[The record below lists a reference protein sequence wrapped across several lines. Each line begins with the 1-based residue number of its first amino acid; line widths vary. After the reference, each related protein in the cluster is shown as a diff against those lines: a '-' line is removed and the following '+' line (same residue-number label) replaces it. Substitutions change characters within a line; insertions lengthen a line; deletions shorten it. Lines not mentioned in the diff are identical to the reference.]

1 MAEKKH
7 GKVKTNVKTR
17 RGYKGK
23 HNVHNNL
30 KIIGVNANGISSKL
44 ESLNHIFMEL
54 KPSVIC
60 LQETKLRKM
69 GKLKFNGYIVFES
82 IRKNSQGGGL
92 AIIVKSDL
100 EPVWISEVDD
110 QVEILIVEIHI
121 EDLPIRIINCY
132 GPQESDS
139 VEKKSMFW
147 SRLQLEINEAFE
159 HDVGVIVQMDG
170 NLHAGSNIV
179 PNDPNPINS
188 NGKLFKKFLKDC
200 PSMYLINGTDK
211 CQGTIT
217 RSRKKSNKVE
227 EAILDYVL
235 VSENLMPYLISM
247 VIDEERE
254 YPLTSYLKNKPVH
267 SDHFTEIIDFEIS
280 YKKQKPVREEFF
292 NFKSS
297 EGLVAYK
304 DILNSENNLTNCFN
318 NENDLQ
324 SQVNNWC
331 DELNKIFKRCFKK
344 IRVSS
349 KQKVTELSELQ
360 KKRSEL
366 LQNMKISPNDN
377 TLKEELDDVVEKIT
391 KLVSEEN
398 RDRIMEQFEHL
409 DQTDDN
415 INMGI
420 WKVKNKHFPKK
431 TASVPSAKAD
441 INGRLVSD
449 PNGLKNLYLDTF
461 THRLRQRPIKEKY
474 SKLFELQKEVLDRR
488 LIITSENKSPDW
500 SEIDVIEV
508 LKSLKNGKSRDPLGM
523 CNEIFKPPVAG
534 ADLVTSLTIM
544 MNKIKSEVTIPDQ
557 LRMKNITAIYKNK
570 GSKSD
575 LENDRGIFRCT
586 VLNTIFQKL
595 IYEDNYDMID
605 ENLSD
610 SNVGA
615 RKRKNIRNNS
625 FIINGI
631 INDTVSSKSKTIDLA
646 ILDYKQCF
654 VALSVEICTNDMYNV
669 GVTSDHLNLIHESD
683 ALSKIAIK
691 TPLGLTKR
699 VDVVKAVAQGEIPSP
714 LKCTVT
720 VDSISEEH
728 TENLSEHL
736 YEYKGTVAIPPLGMV
751 DDQVGISNC
760 GLDSALTTSH
770 LNTQTNI
777 EKLQFGPKKCH
788 KMHIYLHQELH

>member
-1 MAEKKH
+1 
-7 GKVKTNVKTR
+7 
-17 RGYKGK
+17 
-23 HNVHNNL
+23 
-30 KIIGVNANGISSKL
+30 
-44 ESLNHIFMEL
+44 
-54 KPSVIC
+54 
-60 LQETKLRKM
+60 
-69 GKLKFNGYIVFES
+69 
-82 IRKNSQGGGL
+82 
-92 AIIVKSDL
+92 
-100 EPVWISEVDD
+100 
-110 QVEILIVEIHI
+110 
-121 EDLPIRIINCY
+121 
-132 GPQESDS
+132 
-139 VEKKSMFW
+139 
-147 SRLQLEINEAFE
+147 
-159 HDVGVIVQMDG
+159 
-170 NLHAGSNIV
+170 
-179 PNDPNPINS
+179 
-188 NGKLFKKFLKDC
+188 
-200 PSMYLINGTDK
+200 
-211 CQGTIT
+211 
-217 RSRKKSNKVE
+217 
-227 EAILDYVL
+227 
-235 VSENLMPYLISM
+235 
-247 VIDEERE
+247 
-254 YPLTSYLKNKPVH
+254 
-267 SDHFTEIIDFEIS
+267 
-280 YKKQKPVREEFF
+280 
-292 NFKSS
+292 
-297 EGLVAYK
+297 
-304 DILNSENNLTNCFN
+304 
-318 NENDLQ
+318 
-324 SQVNNWC
+324 
-331 DELNKIFKRCFKK
+331 
-344 IRVSS
+344 
-349 KQKVTELSELQ
+349 
-360 KKRSEL
+360 
-366 LQNMKISPNDN
+366 MKISPNDN

-474 SKLFELQKEVLDRR
+474 SKLFELQKEVLNRR

-631 INDTVSSKSKTIDLA
+631 INDTVSSKSKTS
-646 ILDYKQCF
+646 YKW
-654 VALSVEICTNDMYNV
+654 S
-669 GVTSDHLNLIHESD
+669 
-683 ALSKIAIK
+683 
-691 TPLGLTKR
+691 
-699 VDVVKAVAQGEIPSP
+699 
-714 LKCTVT
+714 
-720 VDSISEEH
+720 
-728 TENLSEHL
+728 
-736 YEYKGTVAIPPLGMV
+736 YK
-751 DDQVGISNC
+751 
-760 GLDSALTTSH
+760 
-770 LNTQTNI
+770 
-777 EKLQFGPKKCH
+777 
-788 KMHIYLHQELH
+788 

>member
-1 MAEKKH
+1 
-7 GKVKTNVKTR
+7 
-17 RGYKGK
+17 
-23 HNVHNNL
+23 
-30 KIIGVNANGISSKL
+30 
-44 ESLNHIFMEL
+44 
-54 KPSVIC
+54 
-60 LQETKLRKM
+60 
-69 GKLKFNGYIVFES
+69 
-82 IRKNSQGGGL
+82 
-92 AIIVKSDL
+92 
-100 EPVWISEVDD
+100 
-110 QVEILIVEIHI
+110 
-121 EDLPIRIINCY
+121 
-132 GPQESDS
+132 
-139 VEKKSMFW
+139 
-147 SRLQLEINEAFE
+147 
-159 HDVGVIVQMDG
+159 
-170 NLHAGSNIV
+170 
-179 PNDPNPINS
+179 
-188 NGKLFKKFLKDC
+188 
-200 PSMYLINGTDK
+200 
-211 CQGTIT
+211 
-217 RSRKKSNKVE
+217 
-227 EAILDYVL
+227 
-235 VSENLMPYLISM
+235 
-247 VIDEERE
+247 
-254 YPLTSYLKNKPVH
+254 
-267 SDHFTEIIDFEIS
+267 
-280 YKKQKPVREEFF
+280 
-292 NFKSS
+292 
-297 EGLVAYK
+297 
-304 DILNSENNLTNCFN
+304 
-318 NENDLQ
+318 
-324 SQVNNWC
+324 
-331 DELNKIFKRCFKK
+331 
-344 IRVSS
+344 
-349 KQKVTELSELQ
+349 
-360 KKRSEL
+360 
-366 LQNMKISPNDN
+366 MKISPNDN

-544 MNKIKSEVTIPDQ
+544 MNKIKS
-557 LRMKNITAIYKNK
+557 
-570 GSKSD
+570 
-575 LENDRGIFRCT
+575 
-586 VLNTIFQKL
+586 
-595 IYEDNYDMID
+595 D

-654 VALSVEICTNDMYNV
+654 DALSVEICTNDMYNV

-699 VDVVKAVAQGEIPSP
+699 VDVDKAVAQGEIPCP

-728 TENLSEHL
+728 TENLREHL

-760 GLDSALTTSH
+760 GLGSALTTSH

-777 EKLQFGPKKCH
+777 KKLQFGPKKCH
-788 KMHIYLHQELH
+788 KMHIGRDTSICTKNFIDTWKQDKKDDTVKSVLDLVDIEGDKHEMELLFSDSYLGDVIQSDGKNDLNIEEREGRGKNAVKQISQMLDDLCLGSYHFEVANVLRASLLISTLL

>member
-366 LQNMKISPNDN
+366 Y
-377 TLKEELDDVVEKIT
+377 
-391 KLVSEEN
+391 
-398 RDRIMEQFEHL
+398 RI
-409 DQTDDN
+409 
-415 INMGI
+415 
-420 WKVKNKHFPKK
+420 
-431 TASVPSAKAD
+431 
-441 INGRLVSD
+441 
-449 PNGLKNLYLDTF
+449 
-461 THRLRQRPIKEKY
+461 
-474 SKLFELQKEVLDRR
+474 
-488 LIITSENKSPDW
+488 
-500 SEIDVIEV
+500 
-508 LKSLKNGKSRDPLGM
+508 
-523 CNEIFKPPVAG
+523 
-534 ADLVTSLTIM
+534 
-544 MNKIKSEVTIPDQ
+544 
-557 LRMKNITAIYKNK
+557 
-570 GSKSD
+570 
-575 LENDRGIFRCT
+575 
-586 VLNTIFQKL
+586 
-595 IYEDNYDMID
+595 
-605 ENLSD
+605 
-610 SNVGA
+610 
-615 RKRKNIRNNS
+615 
-625 FIINGI
+625 
-631 INDTVSSKSKTIDLA
+631 
-646 ILDYKQCF
+646 
-654 VALSVEICTNDMYNV
+654 
-669 GVTSDHLNLIHESD
+669 
-683 ALSKIAIK
+683 
-691 TPLGLTKR
+691 
-699 VDVVKAVAQGEIPSP
+699 
-714 LKCTVT
+714 
-720 VDSISEEH
+720 
-728 TENLSEHL
+728 
-736 YEYKGTVAIPPLGMV
+736 
-751 DDQVGISNC
+751 
-760 GLDSALTTSH
+760 
-770 LNTQTNI
+770 
-777 EKLQFGPKKCH
+777 
-788 KMHIYLHQELH
+788 

>member
-1 MAEKKH
+1 
-7 GKVKTNVKTR
+7 
-17 RGYKGK
+17 
-23 HNVHNNL
+23 
-30 KIIGVNANGISSKL
+30 
-44 ESLNHIFMEL
+44 
-54 KPSVIC
+54 
-60 LQETKLRKM
+60 
-69 GKLKFNGYIVFES
+69 
-82 IRKNSQGGGL
+82 
-92 AIIVKSDL
+92 
-100 EPVWISEVDD
+100 
-110 QVEILIVEIHI
+110 
-121 EDLPIRIINCY
+121 
-132 GPQESDS
+132 
-139 VEKKSMFW
+139 
-147 SRLQLEINEAFE
+147 
-159 HDVGVIVQMDG
+159 
-170 NLHAGSNIV
+170 
-179 PNDPNPINS
+179 
-188 NGKLFKKFLKDC
+188 
-200 PSMYLINGTDK
+200 
-211 CQGTIT
+211 
-217 RSRKKSNKVE
+217 
-227 EAILDYVL
+227 
-235 VSENLMPYLISM
+235 
-247 VIDEERE
+247 
-254 YPLTSYLKNKPVH
+254 
-267 SDHFTEIIDFEIS
+267 
-280 YKKQKPVREEFF
+280 
-292 NFKSS
+292 
-297 EGLVAYK
+297 
-304 DILNSENNLTNCFN
+304 
-318 NENDLQ
+318 
-324 SQVNNWC
+324 
-331 DELNKIFKRCFKK
+331 
-344 IRVSS
+344 
-349 KQKVTELSELQ
+349 
-360 KKRSEL
+360 
-366 LQNMKISPNDN
+366 MKISPNDN

-654 VALSVEICTNDMYNV
+654 DALSVEICTNDMYNV

-728 TENLSEHL
+728 TENLREHL

-760 GLDSALTTSH
+760 GLDSAFTTSH
-770 LNTQTNI
+770 LNTNTYLMKG
-777 EKLQFGPKKCH
+777 KLL
-788 KMHIYLHQELH
+788 I